1 MIRMFAK
8 KKKVADK
15 NLVSNKCDL
24 QVFEAAANLQP
35 STFKLT
41 SQEESGMYTKISSK
55 FSKIL
60 ARKNKYT
67 QKVLRLRYASS
78 LWVENV
84 KNYHKF
90 KY

>member
-1 MIRMFAK
+1 MFAK

-55 FSKIL
+55 FLK
-60 ARKNKYT
+60 T
-67 QKVLRLRYASS
+67 
-78 LWVENV
+78 
-84 KNYHKF
+84 
-90 KY
+90 